1 MRGYLRKRIFIFILL
16 ICIGFISVGSITY
29 AIFTK
34 SVAQENPNTITTLT
48 CLDMSFKNQ
57 ENIIT
62 LENQYPMSDEEALM
76 DLTPY
81 KFTIKNNCK
90 NTVLA
95 NINFE
100 TLITNDSFSKEYINI
115 WFNNKVNTFISNLD
129 KLPVATEVAN
139 EGATSN
145 NLASV
150 EFNQYE
156 EKEFEFMLW
165 ANEDLTLEQ
174 GKNKNFSGKLAV
186 TYQPIISEKIYGVKR
201 DVDTSS
207 SAWTRTDDAVGLVA
221 NAQFG
226 TTPVRND
233 FDNIYPWSDIISY
246 NYNTSTKTET
256 AEYGDANFKFDGS
269 NGEVLTRIP
278 EFYYRRYQQT
288 ESDGKTYEYVQ
299 ISAAPQDGFT
309 KSETFSVGRYT
320 MSGSSS
326 AVHSR
331 SGVQPLTNVTIDN
344 FRTYA
349 QNLGN
354 DFGQLDY
361 RYYILQLLYL
371 VEYADYNSQA
381 KLGLGYTG
389 INNSVTTASGG
400 CNDLGMKSGTY
411 GANDGNFS
419 VIYRGIEDIYGN
431 VWQFVDGIN
440 INDYITY
447 ICYDPSRYDSINF
460 LTNECYKPVGYT
472 NLNVTGVFT
481 SKVGYDVTNPL
492 VAMPIETKTE
502 ASSLTYITDHYI
514 TNSGNRIA
522 IVGGEKG
529 YGESCGLW
537 FWVTQD
543 TSASKWTYTSA
554 RLLRYN

>member
-34 SVAQENPNTITTLT
+34 SVEQENPNTITTLT

-115 WFNNKVNTFISNLD
+115 WFNNKGNTFISNLD

-207 SAWTRTDDAVGLVA
+207 SAWERTDDAVGLVA

-226 TTPVRND
+226 DTPVRND

-246 NYNTSTKTET
+246 NYKYDSSTGKVTEIM
-256 AEYGDANFKFDGS
+256 YGEDGFAFDGT

-320 MSGSSS
+320 MSGNST

-331 SGVQPLTNVTIDN
+331 SGVQPLVNTTITD

-349 QNLGN
+349 RALGE

-361 RYYILQLLYL
+361 RYFILQLLYL
-371 VEYADYNSQA
+371 VEYADYNSQV
-381 KLGLGYTG
+381 KLGLGYN
-389 INNSVTTASGG
+389 INPTSKNTGG
-400 CNDLGMKSGTY
+400 CDYLGIKSGTFI
-411 GANDGNFS
+411 NDGNYP

-431 VWQFVDGIN
+431 VWQFIDGIN
-440 INDYITY
+440 IKDYVTY
-447 ICYDPSRYDSINF
+447 ICYDPSQYAVDTF
-460 LTNECYKPVGYT
+460 TGCYKPIGYT
-472 NLNVTGVFT
+472 NLTENKIYP
-481 SKVGYDVTNPL
+481 SKLGYDANNPL
-492 VAMPIETKTE
+492 VAMPV
-502 ASSLTYITDHYI
+502 SSGGSDSTYITDTYWSA
-514 TNSGNRIA
+514 SGNRTA
-522 IVGGEKG
+522 KAGAWSDNKG
-529 YGESCGLW
+529 GLW
-537 FWVTQD
+537 YLSLTG
-543 TSASKWTYTSA
+543 TSTETGTDRGA